1 MLLWERSKALTTEG
15 TEDHRGNRELINV
28 DLFTHY
34 TSAFRRVKISFVN
47 LRVLL
52 CLTATADGPVILPR
66 LTVRDFLAAEMTA
79 VAPALVERID
89 A

>member
-1 MLLWERSKALTTEG
+1 L
-15 TEDHRGNRELINV
+15 
-28 DLFTHY
+28 
-34 TSAFRRVKISFVN
+34 SFVN

-66 LTVRDFLAAEMTA
+66 LTVSGFLAAEKTA
-79 VAPALVERID
+79 VAPALAERLD